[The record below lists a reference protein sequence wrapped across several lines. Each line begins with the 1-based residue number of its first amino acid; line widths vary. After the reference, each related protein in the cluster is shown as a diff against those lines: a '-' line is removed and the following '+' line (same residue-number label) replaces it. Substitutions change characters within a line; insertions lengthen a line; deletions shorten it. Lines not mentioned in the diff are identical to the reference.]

1 MEEKILR
8 YARIA
13 IEDEYGSK
21 VDIEDNEDQFID
33 IDIASASLDA
43 PSDPVLR
50 YEGGLSRSVHTH
62 RPGAYIPEGDLEYAF
77 DIHTIAHLLYL
88 TLGQVEQTTEG
99 TMEVTEDSDG
109 DYIDGDEDGELFVH
123 EFTPT
128 RHTLTLPSATINVGK
143 DQFEHVF
150 QGCVV
155 NSLSFE
161 LDDDFAF
168 VTIDISAQQDSKEDI
183 QAIEDL
189 HLSTA
194 YPVAFYETMVKIG
207 VEGEEQDEVYEVES
221 LSLEINNNIDAD
233 VGIVLGSRFPQRI
246 VAGDFEVTASM
257 DMAFDSSEQLEHF
270 WGATD
275 EPDDDAQD
283 TMNIN
288 FIFSSAPYIVEI
300 DVEGEPTD
308 VEIRGAEL
316 DLHMPNVLYE
326 TVNIQPSGRDRLTQT
341 VDARAYYD
349 EESEYELIATLKNDV
364 DYIEDFT
371 GFTE

>member
-13 IEDEYGSK
+13 LEDEYGSK
-21 VDIEDNEDQFID
+21 VDATTNEEQFID
-33 IDIASASLDA
+33 IDIASAGLDA
-43 PSDPVLR
+43 PSDPVMR
-50 YEGGLSRSVHTH
+50 YEGGLSRSVHTS

-88 TLGQVEQTTEG
+88 ALGNINQTNAG
-99 TMEVTEDSDG
+99 TMTVTSDPDG
-109 DYIDGDEDGELFVH
+109 DFVDGSTEGELFVH

-128 RHTLTLPSATINVGK
+128 RHSLTLPSATINVGK
-143 DQFEHVF
+143 DQFEQVF

-168 VTIDISAQQDSKEDI
+168 VTIDISAQKDSKETI
-183 QAIEDL
+183 QPIENL

-194 YPVAFYETMVKIG
+194 YPVAFYETAVQIG
-207 VEGEEQDEVYEVES
+207 VKGGSQTQVFEVES
-221 LSLEINNNIDAD
+221 LSLEITNNIDAD
-233 VGIVLGSRFPQRI
+233 VGVVLGSRYPQRI

-270 WGATD
+270 WGAVD
-275 EPDDDAQD
+275 APDDDAQD
-283 TMNIN
+283 IMNIN
-288 FIFSSAPYIVEI
+288 FIFSSAPYMAEI
-300 DVEGEPTD
+300 DVEGTPTQ

-316 DLHMPNVLYE
+316 DLHLPNVLYE

-349 EESEYELIATLKNDV
+349 DEAQYEIIATLKNDV
-364 DYIEDFT
+364 DYITDFT
-371 GFTE
+371 GFTA